1 MKTNIIDSNN
11 YTTFK
16 EPTYVGGYRLGTDR
30 YTHLQINFTYK
41 PNWFHRTMM
50 RLFFGWKWV
59 NL

>member
-1 MKTNIIDSNN
+1 MKKNIIDSNN
-11 YTTFK
+11 YITFK
-16 EPTYVGGYRLGTDR
+16 EPTYVGGYRLGTD
-30 YTHLQINFTYK
+30 YNCLQINFTHK